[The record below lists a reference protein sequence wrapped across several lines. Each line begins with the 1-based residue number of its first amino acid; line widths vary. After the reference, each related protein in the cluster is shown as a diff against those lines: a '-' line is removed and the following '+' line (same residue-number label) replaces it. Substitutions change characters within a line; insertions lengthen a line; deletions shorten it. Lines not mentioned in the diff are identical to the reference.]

1 MEEWFKFGW
10 RENDCIFSSKRINFN
25 DTFEDYKTILELTLK
40 VPVSYDE
47 MTVGH
52 KNLRKEVMNFIKKD
66 KKLIKEIKTLEQ
78 MTKTC

>member
-1 MEEWFKFGW
+1 
-10 RENDCIFSSKRINFN
+10 
-25 DTFEDYKTILELTLK
+25 
-40 VPVSYDE
+40 